1 MTYLCKGHVK
11 VFVNARFTYPKLKK
25 CRTKSVD
32 LRHPSFGIS
41 FDSRGKRNFFPKPL
55 FYFLLSFSNRFFLNL
70 IARSSFV
77 FSLSIFFGAIAFIS
91 PSEREAA

>member
-55 FYFLLSFSNRFFLNL
+55 SLLFLFKLFQQILL
-70 IARSSFV
+70 E
-77 FSLSIFFGAIAFIS
+77 LD
-91 PSEREAA
+91 

>member
-41 FDSRGKRNFFPKPL
+41 FDFKSETGLFSEASFLFLFKLFQQILLELDRQIVVRVQLVNLLWRNCVHQPL
-55 FYFLLSFSNRFFLNL
+55 
-70 IARSSFV
+70 
-77 FSLSIFFGAIAFIS
+77 
-91 PSEREAA
+91 

>member
-11 VFVNARFTYPKLKK
+11 VFADDCFTYSKLKK

-41 FDSRGKRNFFPKPL
+41 FNSRGKRNLFPKPL
-55 FYFLLSFSNRFFLNL
+55 FLLFPLKLFQQILLELDRQIVVRVQLVNL
-70 IARSSFV
+70 LWRNCV
-77 FSLSIFFGAIAFIS
+77 HQPL
-91 PSEREAA
+91 

>member
-25 CRTKSVD
+25 CRTKSVY

-55 FYFLLSFSNRFFLNL
+55 SLLFLFKLFKQILLELDRQIVVRVQLVNL
-70 IARSSFV
+70 LWRNCV
-77 FSLSIFFGAIAFIS
+77 HQPL
-91 PSEREAA
+91 

>member
-11 VFVNARFTYPKLKK
+11 VFVNARFAYPKLKK

-32 LRHPSFGIS
+32 LRHPSFGTS

-55 FYFLLSFSNRFFLNL
+55 FLLFLLKLFQQILLELDRQIVVRVQLVNL
-70 IARSSFV
+70 LWRNCAYQP
-77 FSLSIFFGAIAFIS
+77 L
-91 PSEREAA
+91 

>member
-32 LRHPSFGIS
+32 LRHSSFGIS
-41 FDSRGKRNFFPKPL
+41 FNSRGKRNFSEAS
-55 FYFLLSFSNRFFLNL
+55 FLLFLLKLFQQILLKLDRQIVVRVQLVNFL
-70 IARSSFV
+70 WRNCV
-77 FSLSIFFGAIAFIS
+77 HQPL
-91 PSEREAA
+91 

>member
-32 LRHPSFGIS
+32 LRHLSFGIS

-55 FYFLLSFSNRFFLNL
+55 SLLFLFKLFQQILLELDRQIVVRVQLVNL
-70 IARSSFV
+70 LWRNCV
-77 FSLSIFFGAIAFIS
+77 HQPL
-91 PSEREAA
+91 

>member
-32 LRHPSFGIS
+32 LRHPSFGIL
-41 FDSRGKRNFFPKPL
+41 FNSRGKRDFFSEASL
-55 FYFLLSFSNRFFLNL
+55 LFLLNL
-70 IARSSFV
+70 FQQILLELDRQIV
-77 FSLSIFFGAIAFIS
+77 VRVQLVNLLWRNCVHQ
-91 PSEREAA
+91 PL

>member
-41 FDSRGKRNFFPKPL
+41 FDSRGKRNFFPK
-55 FYFLLSFSNRFFLNL
+55 
-70 IARSSFV
+70 
-77 FSLSIFFGAIAFIS
+77 S
-91 PSEREAA
+91 PSLLFLFKLFQQILLELDRQIVVRVQLVNLLWRNCVHQPL

>member
-41 FDSRGKRNFFPKPL
+41 FNSRGKRDFFPKPL
-55 FYFLLSFSNRFFLNL
+55 FYFFLIFSNRFFLNL
-70 IARSSFV
+70 IDRSSFV
-77 FSLSIFFGAIAFIS
+77 FSLSIFFGAIVFIS

>member
-41 FDSRGKRNFFPKPL
+41 FNSRGKRDFFSEASL
-55 FYFLLSFSNRFFLNL
+55 LFLLNL
-70 IARSSFV
+70 FQQILLELDRQIV
-77 FSLSIFFGAIAFIS
+77 VRVQLVNLLWRNCVHQ
-91 PSEREAA
+91 PL